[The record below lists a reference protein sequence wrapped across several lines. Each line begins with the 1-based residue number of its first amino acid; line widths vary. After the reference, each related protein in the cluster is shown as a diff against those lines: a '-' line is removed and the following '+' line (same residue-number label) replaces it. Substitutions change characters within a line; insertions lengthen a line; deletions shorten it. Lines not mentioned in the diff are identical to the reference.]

1 MTKSLSEIGKWP
13 WSIVPTRAFGDGRLN
28 DADRRVLGALCA
40 FVNRAGVCW
49 PALDTMQEIAG
60 YATRK
65 SVFDAI
71 QRLKRAGYVRQL
83 RPKDYQETKSG
94 WKTNRYQ
101 VLWLGDE
108 ALPTREDINSA
119 ARLQDESLLADNN
132 EEKGSGD
139 GDELASLSHSLAH
152 AYLRAVTR
160 VTGQTRSFDN
170 EIRHAR
176 KLAADDATIEAVTA
190 ATEATCREW
199 LSKRAGIPALSDVAA
214 VLRHNQTDDCT
225 GAGV

>member
-1 MTKSLSEIGKWP
+1 
-13 WSIVPTRAFGDGRLN
+13 
-28 DADRRVLGALCA
+28 
-40 FVNRAGVCW
+40 
-49 PALDTMQEIAG
+49 MQEIAG

>member
-1 MTKSLSEIGKWP
+1 MTKSLSNIGKWP
-13 WSIVPTRAFGDGRLN
+13 WSIVPTRAFGDGRLS

-49 PALDTMQEIAG
+49 PALDTMQDIAG

-83 RPKDYQETKSG
+83 KPKDYQETKSG

-101 VLWLGDE
+101 VLWIGDE
-108 ALPTREDINSA
+108 PTPTREDINSA
-119 ARLQDESLLADNN
+119 ARLQDESLLTSNN

-139 GDELASLSHSLAH
+139 DDALVSLSHSLAH

-160 VTGQTRSFDN
+160 VTGQTRALDN
-170 EIRHAR
+170 ELRHAR
-176 KLAADDATIEAVTA
+176 KLAAGGATVEAVTA
-190 ATEATCREW
+190 ATEAACRDW
-199 LSKRAGIPALSDVAA
+199 LAKRAGIPALSDVAA
-214 VLRHNQTDDCT
+214 TMHHKQGDDCT